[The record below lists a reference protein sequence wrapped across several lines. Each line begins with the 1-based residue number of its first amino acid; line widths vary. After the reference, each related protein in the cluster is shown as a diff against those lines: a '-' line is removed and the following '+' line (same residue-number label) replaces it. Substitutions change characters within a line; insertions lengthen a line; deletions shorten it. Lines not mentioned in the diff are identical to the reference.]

1 MGHYSKNKYRNHKV
15 TVQGVKYDSKK
26 EAQRHYE
33 LKLLQ
38 RAGEITELKTQIP
51 FVLLDSVNIIKNG
64 KKSKQSAVKYIA
76 DFVYLEKGKVIVE
89 DLKSEATEQD
99 KNYRLKRKMLLASDN
114 EFDVFREVINDKW
127 GRVTVNEYK
136 RIK

>member
-1 MGHYSKNKYRNHKV
+1 MAYYSKNKYGNHKV
-15 TVQGVKYDSKK
+15 TFQGMKYDSKK

-76 DFVYLEKGKVIVE
+76 DFVYINDLGIEVVEDVKGYKTSEYKKKKKIVE
-89 DLKSEATEQD
+89 HLFKIKITE
-99 KNYRLKRKMLLASDN
+99 
-114 EFDVFREVINDKW
+114 I
-127 GRVTVNEYK
+127 
-136 RIK
+136 